1 MGGRKLYF
9 LVEADMHRFAPWIG
23 RDKFFDLLRKRSL
36 LVIRRRKHVVTTQS
50 MGSVHQYGDHFNGK
64 QWDCPHQAWVN
75 DITYIRIED
84 KFMYLFLCTDAF
96 SRKII
101 GYQLAISLEAR
112 WAVVVIKKAIRQCK
126 DTIGVIHH
134 SDRGFQYDSKEYVGL
149 LKKNG
154 IIISMGQ
161 VGYCYDNAMA
171 ERVNGILKDEYLLDQ
186 TFKNE
191 RLAGLAVDH
200 AVKAYNEKRPHWSL
214 NLKMPENVHQET
226 KPNLSTNKCG

>member
-1 MGGRKLYF
+1 
-9 LVEADMHRFAPWIG
+9 
-23 RDKFFDLLRKRSL
+23 
-36 LVIRRRKHVVTTQS
+36 
-50 MGSVHQYGDHFNGK
+50 
-64 QWDCPHQAWVN
+64 
-75 DITYIRIED
+75 
-84 KFMYLFLCTDAF
+84 
-96 SRKII
+96 
-101 GYQLAISLEAR
+101 
-112 WAVVVIKKAIRQCK
+112 VVIKKAIRQCK

-134 SDRGFQYDSKEYVGL
+134 SDRGFQYGFKEYVGL